1 MNESEIMELC
11 AVVRETSFAIHRFF
25 RHGHAEKVYENSL
38 RNRPRKRGLKVEQQ
52 VPLSVRDEDGSVVG
66 EYFAD
71 LLIGRELILE
81 LKAVR
86 QLVPEHT
93 AQILG
98 YLRAARLEHAML
110 INFGA
115 PKIELKK
122 LIWNQ

>member
-38 RNRPRKRGLKVEQQ
+38 RNRLRKRGLKMEQQ

-81 LKAVR
+81 LKAV
-86 QLVPEHT
+86 
-93 AQILG
+93 
-98 YLRAARLEHAML
+98 
-110 INFGA
+110 
-115 PKIELKK
+115 
-122 LIWNQ
+122 